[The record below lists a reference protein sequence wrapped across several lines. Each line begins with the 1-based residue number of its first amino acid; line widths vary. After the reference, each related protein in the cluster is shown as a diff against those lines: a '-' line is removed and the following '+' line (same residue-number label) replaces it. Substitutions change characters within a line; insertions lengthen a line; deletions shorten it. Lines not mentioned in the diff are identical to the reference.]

1 MAVITGKDGAI
12 SLGGG
17 AVNGKVRSWTLN
29 YTSTNVDASGA
40 GDVVDELVHLRK
52 NWVISGE
59 FLALNQAD
67 WDLDLSLV
75 GTAAAVALKRIAA
88 DTNPFATGTG
98 LVTQMQVTHGYD
110 QPTTV
115 TFEVRSTG
123 TDLTF
128 DTTPA

>member
-40 GDVVDELVHLRK
+40 GDAVDELVHLRK

-75 GTAAAVALKRIAA
+75 GTAAVVSLKRIAA

-98 LVTQMQVTHGYD
+98 LVTQMQVTHEYD